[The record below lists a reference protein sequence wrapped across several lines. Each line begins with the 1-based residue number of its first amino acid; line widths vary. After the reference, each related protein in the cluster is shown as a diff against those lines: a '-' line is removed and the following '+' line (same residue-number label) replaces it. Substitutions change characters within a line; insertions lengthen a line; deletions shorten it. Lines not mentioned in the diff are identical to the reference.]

1 MDEILWCEHSNE
13 TSSAVL
19 SHGAI
24 YLVVVLTFESVDQIL
39 LFYHSNETS
48 FTWYYLH
55 SMFFQLSTKSVVWP
69 FKWNAFGSTFTCYY
83 LFSSILQN
91 EVWSLCHNNFPLYS
105 GICRTSWW
113 RSSVESNWVKVWEQ
127 TSVSEKLLWCFC
139 CEVKQ
144 LSITDH
150 IW

>member
-48 FTWYYLH
+48 
-55 SMFFQLSTKSVVWP
+55 SEVLSHGTIYIV
-69 FKWNAFGSTFTCYY
+69 C
-83 LFSSILQN
+83 FS
-91 EVWSLCHNNFPLYS
+91 NF
-105 GICRTSWW
+105 R
-113 RSSVESNWVKVWEQ
+113 RN
-127 TSVSEKLLWCFC
+127 LW
-139 CEVKQ
+139 
-144 LSITDH
+144 
-150 IW
+150 